1 VKVLYVVSDQK
12 ENATAIKGVSEA
24 DLCAPIGRAAVVSTK
39 ALGHE
44 ASYFDPHKT
53 YDVEAALKWGPD
65 VVVLIHVDATGKT
78 TPQGVMG
85 VECAHAARDTE
96 WARGVVDAVAAD
108 LGWPVWGVSTDERL
122 RGFCYYFF
130 RDMRAVGYEGRR
142 LVLELGNMQ
151 CLAQATF
158 LKNNALRVG
167 EAIAR
172 AVCPDLSAQGD
183 EEMTE
188 EQVRAIAREE
198 IAAATSIVHKPDEVA
213 AAQQTL
219 IEAGLL
225 TRGRPTERPAS
236 IGYVD
241 LLLSRVFR
249 ALKNKPTA

>member
-1 VKVLYVVSDQK
+1 MKVLYVVSDQK
-12 ENATAIKGVSEA
+12 ENQTAIKGVSEA
-24 DLCAPIGRAAVVSTK
+24 DLCAPIGRAAVASTE

-44 ASYFDPHKT
+44 ASYFDPRKT
-53 YDVEAALKWGPD
+53 YSVKPALSWSPD
-65 VVVLIHVDATGKT
+65 VVILIHVDATGKT

-85 VECAHAARDTE
+85 VECAHAGRDTE
-96 WARGVVDAVAAD
+96 WARAIVTAVAAD
-108 LGWPVWGVSTDERL
+108 FGWPVWGIPTDEHL

-130 RDMRAVGYEGRR
+130 RDMRAVGYEGKR
-142 LVLELGNMQ
+142 LVIELGNMR

-158 LKNNALRVG
+158 LKNNPQRVG

-172 AVCPDLSAQGD
+172 AVCPNLRAQGD
-183 EEMTE
+183 DDMTE

-219 IEAGLL
+219 IAAGLL
-225 TRGRPTERPAS
+225 ARGRPTDRPAS

-241 LLLSRVFR
+241 LLLSRLLR
-249 ALKNKPTA
+249 TLKK